1 MRRLDAWRRST
12 ISRLLRPAASSTASA
27 VPSLLASTKMISMAT
42 VGSTASKRSISR
54 TTLPR
59 SFFVGTTIDSKGSSR
74 RTRPELNLGDSRRG
88 SRTDIV
94 VFDCRADP
102 PSPRR
107 AKWGSDASPR

>member
-1 MRRLDAWRRST
+1 MPGGGAT

-42 VGSTASKRSISR
+42 VGQHRLQALDQPDDVASLVLRRHDDREQGLLTEDPPRQR
-54 TTLPR
+54 TP
-59 SFFVGTTIDSKGSSR
+59 
-74 RTRPELNLGDSRRG
+74 GDSRRG
-88 SRTDIV
+88 SRTDVV